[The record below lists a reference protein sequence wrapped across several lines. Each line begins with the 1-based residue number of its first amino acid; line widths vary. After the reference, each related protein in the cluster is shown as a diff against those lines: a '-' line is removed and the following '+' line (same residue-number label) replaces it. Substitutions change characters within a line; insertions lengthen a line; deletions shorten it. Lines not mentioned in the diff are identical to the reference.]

1 LKEGDMGEPIDVY
14 SDQFMVTTTSWGANL
29 SFLVNTPHPEPTK
42 PVPPERVA
50 TIRMSNEH
58 LKVMVMIIAR
68 QIKKMESDLGIKIEV
83 DPRVLNNLGIARED
97 WDNFWKTGV

>member
-1 LKEGDMGEPIDVY
+1 MVEPIDAY

-29 SFLVNTPHPEPTK
+29 SFLVNTPHPEQTK

-58 LKVMVMIIAR
+58 LKVMAMVIVK
-68 QIKKMESDLGIKIEV
+68 QIKKMESETGVKLDI
-83 DPRVLNNLGIARED
+83 DRRVLNNLGVAPED
-97 WDNFWKTGV
+97 WDDFWKS

>member
-1 LKEGDMGEPIDVY
+1 MGEPIDVY

-42 PVPPERVA
+42 PVPAERVA

-58 LKVMVMIIAR
+58 LKVMAFIIVR
-68 QIKKMESDLGIKIEV
+68 QIKKMEAESGVKCEVDRRLLNSLGIS
-83 DPRVLNNLGIARED
+83 PED
-97 WDNFWKTGV
+97 WEQFWKS

>member
-1 LKEGDMGEPIDVY
+1 MVEPIDTY

-29 SFLVNTPHPEPTK
+29 SFLMSTPHPELAK

-58 LKVMVMIIAR
+58 LKVMAMVLVK
-68 QIKKMESDLGIKIEV
+68 QIKKMESDTGIKV
-83 DPRVLNNLGIARED
+83 DVDSRVLNSLNIARED
-97 WDNFWKTGV
+97 WDSFWSH

>member
-1 LKEGDMGEPIDVY
+1 MVEPIDTY

-42 PVPPERVA
+42 PVAAERVA

-58 LKVMVMIIAR
+58 LKVMAMVIVR
-68 QIKKMESDLGIKIEV
+68 QVKKMERETGVRIDV
-83 DPRVLNNLGIARED
+83 DSRVLNSLNIARED
-97 WDNFWKTGV
+97 WDSFWSQ

>member
-1 LKEGDMGEPIDVY
+1 MVEPIDIY

-42 PVPPERVA
+42 PTPAERVA

-58 LKVMVMIIAR
+58 LKVMAMVIVR
-68 QIKKMESDLGIKIEV
+68 QIKKMEAETGIRIDV
-83 DPRVLNNLGIARED
+83 DRRVLNSLGIAPED
-97 WDNFWKTGV
+97 WDSFWLQ